1 MCGILAIYNL
11 FHNFKL
17 REELIQQLKKYN
29 IEVRKSWI

>member
-17 REELIQQLKKYN
+17 NNELIQSVKKN
-29 IEVRKSWI
+29 TT